1 MCHTPAYG
9 DFFPKFAVCR
19 QILRFGAK
27 KSGKKA
33 GIRRFCPRLSSVLP
47 FCFFARGRQ
56 PSHLPCAPK
65 EKCRCSP
72 QPVQLSDVPKWN
84 TPFFGRF
91 SHVCTNEVY
100 RRYDNAA
107 LLFNIFKQPR
117 LSIRVL
123 SVIEYHQCLQVRPT
137 PNRRE
142 YRVQQGLGG
151 P

>member
-9 DFFPKFAVCR
+9 DFFPKFAVCW
-19 QILRFGAK
+19 QNLRFGAK

-56 PSHLPCAPK
+56 PSHYHVRQSKSAGVPHSLCNYRMFRSGTHHFLAVSVMCALT
-65 EKCRCSP
+65 KC
-72 QPVQLSDVPKWN
+72 
-84 TPFFGRF
+84 TA
-91 SHVCTNEVY
+91 
-100 RRYDNAA
+100 RYDNAA

-117 LSIRVL
+117 LSVRVL